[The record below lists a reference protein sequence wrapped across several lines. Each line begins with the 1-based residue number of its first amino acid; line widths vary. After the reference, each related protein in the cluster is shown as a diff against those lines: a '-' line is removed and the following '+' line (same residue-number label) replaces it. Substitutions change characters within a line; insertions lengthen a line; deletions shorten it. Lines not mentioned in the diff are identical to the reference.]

1 MRGPRAARLALALL
15 CTLAPLV
22 AASEDAPAP
31 PGPPT
36 APIDRDPYFFT
47 TAVFYNVGPCTTI
60 QAVKFTFVDEAA
72 PGSGRETL
80 CPTEFRRLGGGHCDV
95 PGPYSVPVKVVFN
108 GIVRQLDITLLN
120 PSDDD
125 ANITNPMRVYL
136 RDSRSS
142 QLRNTIS
149 SSMDPDSPLVDDG
162 ETTFC
167 SFRVASMDDPSETGD
182 IDDGK
187 FRVIFKHFA
196 HGVGTAQPYSN
207 GDNLLGNL
215 VPAQTMQIDHRLMG
229 CCDGLD
235 RPLGAIG
242 VSFVTQLAGTVQL
255 TDDARQAPWLAG
267 SNCERSSITFV
278 LYGAP
283 DANQLLRVLRIDGAG
298 DLECA
303 YGAAERGQFDAE
315 VAAYN
320 AAAEGA
326 RVVLGFGL
334 SLFQPFASLVLSPPL
349 GYQGTASFAAVKQAS
364 DLYVTLFD
372 AGGPTGGAV
381 LLYPQTRSLHPQKRN
396 LLGVSTRIAGA
407 ALQID
412 GSYSSLEI
420 RALEEAAAPIATDH
434 FRVLFVHLAADL
446 PAMHVYANDDVF
458 LATVQPGAVA
468 ALDHVRV
475 APHAAGKIVK
485 LQFLSDDGATTAA
498 QSFDLSTRCDLSAY
512 ALIFA
517 GTIVRTDEYDPL
529 VFGVAGAA
537 QQCVLSSGPTA
548 AGASTKLLML
558 NGAPSAAVLP
568 MFQWG
573 ASLLT
578 LSFDSGAMPASGGAS
593 LIDLPTGTTY
603 IRLVGRDPPYAPLT
617 TPLALPLLSQSLNV
631 VMAVADGAV
640 GVSYETTSSQVDSG
654 ETGEEG
660 EALMETVETTT
671 ATTAFTPSGWRIVA
685 PQQGATAV
693 GAGQLRLLVVNALA
707 TDSATFD
714 VGGTSVTLPPRAA
727 TVHTT
732 DVAASS
738 GATVSVASGGG
749 DAAASAA
756 PAVSLSVTVPTSACA
771 QSVQLVALQGISL
784 TLATEDVSYAAFAPA
799 LQHADVSGDACHVP
813 SVFIPP
819 FEQPVGR
826 PAPPPPVYANYDLT
840 GMGAG
845 AFEPLL
851 SAAPPSRTAAGRS
864 WWLGVGVAVGVA
876 VGLEVARSRS
886 CSRRGCV

>member
-1 MRGPRAARLALALL
+1 MRSPRAAWLALRLLL

-22 AASEDAPAP
+22 AASEDEPTP
-31 PGPPT
+31 PGPPA

-60 QAVKFTFVDEAA
+60 QAVKFTFVDEPA

-80 CPTEFRRLGGGHCDV
+80 CPTEFRRLGGGFCDV
-95 PGPYSVPVKVVFN
+95 PGPYSIPVKVVFN
-108 GIVRQLDITLLN
+108 GIVKQLDITLLN

-125 ANITNPMRVYL
+125 ANITNPTRVYL

-149 SSMDPDSPLVDDG
+149 SSMHPDSPLVDDG

-215 VPAQTMQIDHRLMG
+215 APSETMQIDHRLMG

-235 RPLGAIG
+235 RPLDAIG
-242 VSFVTQLAGTVQL
+242 VSFVTQLGGTVQL
-255 TDDARQAPWLAG
+255 TDDVRQAPWLAG

-283 DANQLLRVLRIDGAG
+283 EVDQLLRVLRIDGAG
-298 DLECA
+298 DLECS
-303 YGAAERGQFDAE
+303 YGAAELGMFEAE

-320 AAAEGA
+320 AAASTA
-326 RVVLGFGL
+326 NVVMGFGL
-334 SLFQPFASLVLSPPL
+334 SLFQPFSSLVLSPPL
-349 GYQGTASFAAVKQAS
+349 GYQGTASFAAVKQTT
-364 DLYVTLFD
+364 DLYITLFD
-372 AGGPTGGAV
+372 SGGPVGGNV
-381 LLYPQTRSLHPQKRN
+381 ILYPQRRALHPQKRN
-396 LLGVSTRIAGA
+396 LLGVSTRIEGA
-407 ALQID
+407 VTQID
-412 GSYSSLEI
+412 GSSSDLEI
-420 RALEEAAAPIATDH
+420 RALEQDASPIAAFH
-434 FRVLFVHLAADL
+434 FRLLFVHLAADL

-468 ALDHVRV
+468 ALDHIRV
-475 APHAAGKIVK
+475 APHAPGKIVK
-485 LQFLSDDGATTAA
+485 LQFLSDDGGTTAA
-498 QSFDLSTRCDLSAY
+498 QSFDLSTRCDTSAY

-517 GTIVRTDEYDPL
+517 GTILRTDEYDPL

-548 AGASTKLLML
+548 AGASTKLLL
-558 NGAPSAAVLP
+558 VNGAPSASVLP

-578 LSFDSGAMPASGGAS
+578 LSFDSGAMAHGGTS

-603 IRLVGRDPPYAPLT
+603 VRLVGRDPPHAPLT
-617 TPLALPLLSQSLNV
+617 APLALPLQSQSLNV
-631 VMAVADGAV
+631 VMAVADGSV
-640 GVSYETTSSQVDSG
+640 GTSYATSSSLVDTG
-654 ETGEEG
+654 ETDDEG
-660 EALMETVETTT
+660 EAVMETVTTT
-671 ATTAFTPSGWRIVA
+671 SATTAFTPSSWRIVA
-685 PQQGATAV
+685 PQQGASAV
-693 GAGQLRLLVVNALA
+693 GAGQLRLLLVNALA
-707 TDSATFD
+707 ADSATFD
-714 VGGTSVTLPPRAA
+714 VGGSSVSLPPRAA
-727 TVHTT
+727 TVHSV

-738 GATVSVASGGG
+738 GPVVSVASGGG

-756 PAVSLSVTVPTSACA
+756 PAVSLSVAVPTSACA
-771 QSVQLVALQGISL
+771 QSVQLVALQGLSL
-784 TLATEDVSYAAFAPA
+784 SLATDDTAHAAFAPA
-799 LQHADVSGDACHVP
+799 LQHVDVSGDACHIP

-826 PAPPPPVYANYDLT
+826 PAPPPPVYVNYDLT

-851 SAAPPSRTAAGRS
+851 SAAPASSSGRTS
-864 WWLGVGVAVGVA
+864 LWMGVGVAVGVA
-876 VGLEVARSRS
+876 VGLEVARSR
-886 CSRRGCV
+886 R